1 MDNQQIF
8 NMIVSIAGFL
18 AVYVFNSTTK
28 QIQRLEDKLNELPK
42 EYVAKDDYR
51 SDITEIKDILKQ
63 IFNKLDSKAD
73 KSWEKIVTNQLTHHG
88 ATWRIGVTI
97 HVLEITLDM
106 VLLAWRMYLIGK
118 ATTSFLKM

>member
-8 NMIVSIAGFL
+8 NIVVSIAGFL

-28 QIQRLEDKLNELPK
+28 QIQRIEDKLNELPK

-51 SDITEIKDILKQ
+51 SDITEIKNILKQ

-73 KSWEKIVTNQLTHHG
+73 KP
-88 ATWRIGVTI
+88 
-97 HVLEITLDM
+97 
-106 VLLAWRMYLIGK
+106 
-118 ATTSFLKM
+118 

>member
-8 NMIVSIAGFL
+8 NIVVSIAGFL

-51 SDITEIKDILKQ
+51 SDITEVKNILKQ
-63 IFNKLDSKAD
+63 IFDKLDNKAD
-73 KSWEKIVTNQLTHHG
+73 K
-88 ATWRIGVTI
+88 
-97 HVLEITLDM
+97 
-106 VLLAWRMYLIGK
+106 
-118 ATTSFLKM
+118 

>member
-28 QIQRLEDKLNELPK
+28 QIQRLEDKINELPK
-42 EYVAKDDYR
+42 EYVAKNDYR
-51 SDITEIKDILKQ
+51 SDIAEIKDILKQ

-73 KSWEKIVTNQLTHHG
+73 KP
-88 ATWRIGVTI
+88 
-97 HVLEITLDM
+97 
-106 VLLAWRMYLIGK
+106 
-118 ATTSFLKM
+118 

>member
-8 NMIVSIAGFL
+8 NIVVSIAGFL
-18 AVYVFNSTTK
+18 AVYVFNNTTK
-28 QIQRLEDKLNELPK
+28 QIQRLEDKINELPK

-73 KSWEKIVTNQLTHHG
+73 K
-88 ATWRIGVTI
+88 A
-97 HVLEITLDM
+97 
-106 VLLAWRMYLIGK
+106 
-118 ATTSFLKM
+118 

>member
-8 NMIVSIAGFL
+8 NIVVSIAGFL

-51 SDITEIKDILKQ
+51 SDITEIKSILKQ
-63 IFNKLDSKAD
+63 IFDKLDDKVSKAD
-73 KSWEKIVTNQLTHHG
+73 LKS
-88 ATWRIGVTI
+88 
-97 HVLEITLDM
+97 
-106 VLLAWRMYLIGK
+106 
-118 ATTSFLKM
+118 

>member
-8 NMIVSIAGFL
+8 NIVVSVAGFL

-51 SDITEIKDILKQ
+51 SDITEIKSILKQ
-63 IFNKLDSKAD
+63 IFDKLDNKAD
-73 KSWEKIVTNQLTHHG
+73 K
-88 ATWRIGVTI
+88 
-97 HVLEITLDM
+97 
-106 VLLAWRMYLIGK
+106 
-118 ATTSFLKM
+118 

>member
-8 NMIVSIAGFL
+8 NIVVSIAGFL

-51 SDITEIKDILKQ
+51 SDITEIKSILKQ
-63 IFNKLDSKAD
+63 IFDKLDNKAD
-73 KSWEKIVTNQLTHHG
+73 K
-88 ATWRIGVTI
+88 
-97 HVLEITLDM
+97 
-106 VLLAWRMYLIGK
+106 
-118 ATTSFLKM
+118 